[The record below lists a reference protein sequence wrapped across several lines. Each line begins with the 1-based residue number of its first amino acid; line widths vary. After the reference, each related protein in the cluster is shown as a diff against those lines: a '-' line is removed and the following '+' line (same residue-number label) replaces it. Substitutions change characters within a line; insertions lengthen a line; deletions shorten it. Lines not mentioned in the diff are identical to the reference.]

1 MTTET
6 RTPPDDTAL
15 IAAAAH
21 APVRQLPGVAV
32 GLLRKRVSEG
42 EIGMLPVILGLVVIA
57 IVFQLLNQNFLTAL
71 NLTNLMVQVASFGTI
86 AVGVVF
92 ILLLGEIDLSVGAV
106 SGFCAAVMAVLD
118 VKYGVPAGIALV
130 AAIATGT
137 TIGLFQG
144 FWFSKLHVPAFV
156 VTLAGLIGWQGALLF
171 VLGGTGTINLF
182 DPFIADIANRLV
194 PVVLGWIIAAAL
206 IGVYALATLRTYWRR
221 SRSGLVV
228 GPFVG
233 VVVRIALV
241 AAGLIAATAIMS
253 VDRSRSLISIAGVPT
268 GVLVFLALAVGLD
281 LLVQRTRWGRYVYA
295 VGGNIEAARR
305 AGINVDRVR
314 ITVFAIGSTLA
325 ACGGIL
331 AASRLFAVNQ
341 SSGGGDVL
349 LDSIAAAVIGGV
361 SLFGG
366 RGRPRN
372 AILGALVLGAIA
384 NGMDLLALA
393 SSVKFMITGGVL
405 LLAVTIDATARRG
418 RAAAGRA

>member
-1 MTTET
+1 MTTQT
-6 RTPPDDTAL
+6 RPPVDDSV
-15 IAAAAH
+15 IAEVTR
-21 APVRQLPGVAV
+21 APLRDLPRV
-32 GLLRKRVSEG
+32 GLGLMRKRISEG
-42 EIGMLPVILGLVVIA
+42 ELGQLPVVAGLVLIAVI
-57 IVFQLLNQNFLTAL
+57 FQAMNSNFLTAL
-71 NLTNLMVQVASFGTI
+71 NLTNLMVQVAAFGTI

-92 ILLLGEIDLSVGAV
+92 VLLVGEIDLSVGAV
-106 SGFCAAVMAVLD
+106 SGFCAAVMAVLN
-118 VKYGVPAGIALV
+118 VKYGVPAVVSLL
-130 AAIATGT
+130 AAVGTGT
-137 TIGLFQG
+137 VIGFFHG
-144 FWFSKLHVPAFV
+144 FWFTKLHVPAFV

-171 VLGGTGTINLF
+171 VLGGTGTINLY

-194 PVVLGWIIAAAL
+194 PVLLGWIIVAVL
-206 IGVYALATLRTYWRR
+206 IGLYTTASLRTYWRR
-221 SRSGLVV
+221 RSHGLVV
-228 GPFVG
+228 DPFA
-233 VVVRIALV
+233 ALV
-241 AAGLIAATAIMS
+241 ARIVLVGGGVVAATAVMS
-253 VDRSRSLISIAGVPT
+253 VDRSRSVIAIAGVPT

-281 LLVQRTRWGRYVYA
+281 LMVQRTRFGRTVYA

-305 AGINVDRVR
+305 AGIPVDRVR
-314 ITVFAIGSTLA
+314 IAVFAIASTLA

-331 AASRLFAVNQ
+331 AASRLYAVNQ

-366 RGRPRN
+366 RGRARN

-418 RAAAGRA
+418 REAAGRA